1 VDLDHLKYPIVQLSL
16 DLLSLDEALE
26 TAAIGIAAGVDWL
39 EAGTPL
45 LLAQGLRAV
54 EALRARFPQHPI
66 VADLKTMDGG
76 YLEAEM
82 MAKAGANLVVV
93 MGRAHEATIR
103 RVVDA
108 GRDFGIKVMGDN
120 LAADDRVEC
129 ARWMEGLGVDFV
141 VHHIGYDE
149 RNMIRGISPLDELS
163 AVVRAVSV
171 PVQAVGG
178 LSIQQAIECPARGAP
193 LVVIGAPLV
202 IDGAAFRP
210 ADTELFPVLKK
221 ICDDIHTSVVR
232 DSLSVVRE
240 ARRTTN
246 NE

>member
-1 VDLDHLKYPIVQLSL
+1 MHLDRLRYPIVQLSL
-16 DLLSLDEALE
+16 DLTSLDEALE
-26 TAAIGIAAGVDWL
+26 TAAIGVEAGVDWL

-45 LLAQGLRAV
+45 LLAEGLHAV
-54 EALRARFPQHPI
+54 EALRARFPEHPI

-76 YLEAEM
+76 YLEAQM

-108 GRDFGIKVMGDN
+108 GRDYGIKVMGDN

-129 ARWMEGLGVDFV
+129 ARWMAGLGVDFI

-149 RNMIRGISPLDELS
+149 RNMIPGLSPLDELD
-163 AVVRAVSV
+163 AVIRAVSV

-178 LSIQQAIECPARGAP
+178 LSIRQAIECSARGAAI
-193 LVVIGAPLV
+193 VVIGAPLV
-202 IDGAAFRP
+202 IDGAAFRA
-210 ADTELFPVLKK
+210 ADADLSPMLRK
-221 ICDDIHTSVVR
+221 ICEEIHRSAPGV
-232 DSLSVVRE
+232 
-240 ARRTTN
+240 
-246 NE
+246 